1 MRDSLLLSQT
11 SLFLV
16 FRCKNSEILF
26 LEPIY
31 NGCETQIMKS
41 LSTIFT
47 LTFTVMFS
55 STSFGEWT
63 EVGQNVDGESFY
75 VDFER
80 IRKVDG
86 YVYYWMLVDYLKPKK
101 FGDLSGKLYKQGDCK
116 LFRKKTLSYSFHKEP
131 MGRGAGRVEEPIKS
145 LQVWQYPQPKS
156 SMETIVKSVCN
167 HIGE

>member
-1 MRDSLLLSQT
+1 MLSL
-11 SLFLV
+11 
-16 FRCKNSEILF
+16 
-26 LEPIY
+26 
-31 NGCETQIMKS
+31 
-41 LSTIFT
+41 
-47 LTFTVMFS
+47 MFAS
-55 STSFGEWT
+55 PSYSEWT
-63 EVGQNVDGESFY
+63 KVSNNVDGTNFY

-80 IRKVDG
+80 IRKHDG
-86 YVYYWMLVDYLKPKK
+86 YVYFWLLTDYLKPSPY
-101 FGDLSGKLYKQGDCK
+101 GDFSSKTYLQGDCK